1 MGKCIAL
8 LVFAACLFSASS
20 AIAAEQA
27 SDTIRSYIQNVQTV
41 LKDDAGEIDS
51 QDSPARDRLH
61 TLADTIFDFRE
72 ISRRSMGRPWNTL
85 SPAQQQEYVSLFSAM
100 LKNVYLEK
108 FMKYGE
114 NPVTVLGETSLDS
127 RKVEVHSKV
136 EIAWTE
142 IPVDY
147 KMIRQG
153 NSWRIYDIQTK
164 GVSLTLNY
172 RKQFAS
178 LMTNRSP
185 EHVIDVLRKKIE
197 TEALG

>member
-1 MGKCIAL
+1 
-8 LVFAACLFSASS
+8 
-20 AIAAEQA
+20 
-27 SDTIRSYIQNVQTV
+27 
-41 LKDDAGEIDS
+41 
-51 QDSPARDRLH
+51 
-61 TLADTIFDFRE
+61 
-72 ISRRSMGRPWNTL
+72 RRSMGRPWNTL